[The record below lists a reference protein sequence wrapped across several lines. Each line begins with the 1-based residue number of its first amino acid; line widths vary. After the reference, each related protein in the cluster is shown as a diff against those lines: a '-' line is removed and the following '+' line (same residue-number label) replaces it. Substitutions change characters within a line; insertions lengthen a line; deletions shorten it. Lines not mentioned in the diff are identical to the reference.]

1 MENKD
6 TCIGSTESV
15 CPVCLQRIPAHKIK
29 AGDEVYLEKEC
40 PDHGSFRTLIWR
52 GAPDYE
58 TWGSAHDQ
66 AVPVNPAHAQ
76 VEKGCPY
83 DCGLCPDHRQ
93 HTCCVLMEVTSR
105 CNLRCPVCFASAG
118 SPSKEPNL
126 ELIGSWFDAMM
137 ECGGPFNIQ
146 LSGGEPTMRD
156 DLGQIIKTG
165 RQKGFTFFQLN
176 TNGIRIAE
184 EPGYIEHLADA
195 GLNCVFLQFDGLR
208 DETYQRLRGRPL
220 FEMKRQA
227 IAKCAAA
234 GIGVVLVP
242 TLAAGVNTGETGNIL
257 QFALDHMPAVR
268 GVHFQPISYF
278 GRFEDMDAGM
288 RYTLP
293 DLLRDIEIQT
303 EGRMKVSDFTPGNA
317 ENAYCSFSGNFMK
330 MQDGTIR
337 SLNTEKSCGCGAKR
351 ENPGEASKKAQKF
364 VARRWS
370 SGRLSIKSADKKE
383 NCCCQTGSLDEFLE
397 RIEQYTLAVSCMT
410 FMDAWNLD
418 LDRLKECYIHILSQK
433 QKMNLV
439 PFCAYNLT
447 AAGGR
452 TLYRGQ
458 EEIDT

>member
-1 MENKD
+1 MSDQE
-6 TCIGSTESV
+6 TCIGITESV
-15 CPVCLQRIPAHKIK
+15 CPVCLQRIPARRVKT
-29 AGDEVYLEKEC
+29 GDEVYLEKEC
-40 PDHGSFRTLIWR
+40 PGHGSFRTLIWR
-52 GAPDYE
+52 GWPDFE
-58 TWGSAHDQ
+58 NWGQAHEQ
-66 AVPVNPAHAQ
+66 ATPVNPAHA
-76 VEKGCPY
+76 ERKKGCPY

-105 CNLRCPVCFASAG
+105 CNLGCPVCFASAG
-118 SPSKEPNL
+118 TPSKEPDIAM
-126 ELIGSWFDAMM
+126 IGSWFDAMM
-137 ECGGPFNIQ
+137 NSGGPFNIQ

-156 DLGQIIKTG
+156 DLDEIIRLG
-165 RQKGFTFFQLN
+165 RQKGFSFFQLN

-184 EPGYIEHLADA
+184 EPGYIRRLADA

-208 DETYQRLRGRPL
+208 DETYRKLRGRPL
-220 FEMKRQA
+220 FELKKKA
-227 IAKCAAA
+227 IAECEAAD
-234 GIGVVLVP
+234 IGVVLVP
-242 TLAAGVNTGETGNIL
+242 TLAAGVNTQEAGDIL

-293 DLLRDIEIQT
+293 DLLRDIENQT
-303 EGRMKVSDFTPGNA
+303 EGRMKVSDFSPGNA

-337 SLNTEKSCGCGAKR
+337 TLNSEKNCGCGAAHAQ
-351 ENPGEASKKAQKF
+351 PGAASRKAQKF

-370 SGRLSIKSADKKE
+370 SGRPKVRSADQKTS
-383 NCCCQTGSLDEFLE
+383 CCCQTGSLDDFLE

-418 LDRLKECYIHILSQK
+418 LERLRECYIHIISQK
-433 QKMNLV
+433 EKMNLV

-447 AAGGR
+447 AADGR
-452 TLYRGQ
+452 TLYRGR
-458 EEIDT
+458 EDIGT

>member
-1 MENKD
+1 MSDQE
-6 TCIGSTESV
+6 TCIGITESV
-15 CPVCLQRIPAHKIK
+15 CPVCLQRIPARRVKT
-29 AGDEVYLEKEC
+29 GDEVYLEKEC
-40 PDHGSFRTLIWR
+40 PGHRSFRTLIWR
-52 GAPDYE
+52 GWPDFE
-58 TWGSAHDQ
+58 NWGQAHEQ
-66 AVPVNPAHAQ
+66 ATPVNPAHAER
-76 VEKGCPY
+76 EKGCPY

-105 CNLRCPVCFASAG
+105 CNLGCPVCFASAG
-118 SPSKEPNL
+118 TPSKEPDIAM
-126 ELIGSWFDAMM
+126 IGSWFDAMM
-137 ECGGPFNIQ
+137 NSGGPFNIQ

-156 DLGQIIKTG
+156 DLDEIIRLG
-165 RQKGFTFFQLN
+165 RQKGFSFFQLN

-184 EPGYIEHLADA
+184 EPGYIRHLADA

-208 DETYQRLRGRPL
+208 DETYRKLRGRPL
-220 FEMKRQA
+220 FELKKKA
-227 IAKCAAA
+227 IAECEAAD
-234 GIGVVLVP
+234 IGVVLVP
-242 TLAAGVNTGETGNIL
+242 TLAAGVNTQEAGDIL

-293 DLLRDIEIQT
+293 DLLRDIENQT
-303 EGRMKVSDFTPGNA
+303 EGRMKVSDFSPGNA

-337 SLNTEKSCGCGAKR
+337 TLNSEKNCGCGAAHAQ
-351 ENPGEASKKAQKF
+351 PGAASRKAQKF

-370 SGRLSIKSADKKE
+370 SGRPKVRSADQKTS
-383 NCCCQTGSLDEFLE
+383 CCCQTGSLDDFLE

-418 LDRLKECYIHILSQK
+418 LERLRECYIHIISQK
-433 QKMNLV
+433 EKMNLV

-447 AAGGR
+447 AADGR
-452 TLYRGQ
+452 TLYRGR
-458 EEIDT
+458 EDIGT